1 MTKFLN
7 YIWIILLA
15 VYIISP
21 IDANPLFIDDL
32 IAAAVLFYFLY
43 KNTKL
48 KQQQQR
54 SSGYD
59 TQSNS
64 GKQSQ
69 QNSTAGLQGPL
80 TLDKAYRILGISPD
94 STLDE
99 INRAYKEKMTKSHPD
114 KVSHLSEQLQE
125 KAKELTLELN
135 DAYEL
140 VKQHKKA

>member
-1 MTKFLN
+1 MAKFLN
-7 YIWIILLA
+7 YLWIALLS

-21 IDANPLFIDDL
+21 VDANPLFIDDL
-32 IAAAVLFYFLY
+32 IAAGALFYFLY

-48 KQQQQR
+48 KQQQQQ

-59 TQSNS
+59 TQSKS
-64 GKQSQ
+64 GNQSQ
-69 QNSTAGLQGPL
+69 QNSTSGLQGPL